1 MAEHFMTGITKEGSV
16 IIITLNDRPNPIK
29 YNCNTGKLTSFTGR
43 EVKHFPQ
50 SCTIGDVNEGQR
62 WAISTVRDRIE
73 CGMTAEFIRLE
84 RYIAVLDLIQNPY
97 RLPNECPQG
106 YVKWVR
112 DNGKY
117 ISVDTLSEFQ
127 NEQLVNKM
135 TKEDREV
142 YEKLRTGFSAN
153 DRVVVWWLGEENALL
168 RQKFRQMFKATIKCF
183 TWNMYDDLMN
193 WYSFFINR
201 KNGEKVWGED
211 WVAQLDGNRD
221 FQYNIHTCQEQR
233 DKARNDKI
241 LANEE
246 KIRSITEIQH
256 DDFVIIV
263 PSAMDDFTKEGQMQN
278 NCVGSYYHDSIA
290 EGSNLIYFIRK
301 KNSPNRSYI
310 TNRYNTC
317 CHRTVETRMIN
328 NRDNNDS
335 KALALID
342 IIDRTITELLR
353 AKD

>member
-29 YNCNTGKLTSFTGR
+29 YNCNTGELTSFTGR
-43 EVKHFPQ
+43 TVKHFPQ
-50 SCTIGDVNEGQR
+50 SCTIGNVSEGER
-62 WAISTVRDRIE
+62 WAIATVHDRIE
-73 CGMTAEFIRLE
+73 CGLSAEFRRLE
-84 RYIAVLDLIQNPY
+84 QYIAVLDLIQNPY

-127 NEQLVNKM
+127 NEQAVNKM

-142 YEKLRTGFSAN
+142 YEKLRTGFSIN
-153 DRVVVWWLGEENALL
+153 DRLIVWWLNEENTLL

-183 TWNMYDDLMN
+183 TWNMYDDLSS
-193 WYSFFINR
+193 WYNFFINR
-201 KNGEKVWGED
+201 RNGKQVWGEN
-211 WVAQLDGNRD
+211 WIEQLDGNRD
-221 FQYNIHTCQEQR
+221 FRYNMHTCEEQR

-246 KIRSITEIQH
+246 KIRSITEIPH

-263 PSAMDDFTKEGQMQN
+263 PSTMDDFTKEGQMQN

-290 EGSNLIYFIRK
+290 AGDNLIYFIRK
-301 KNSPNRSYI
+301 KGSPNRSYI
-310 TNRYNTC
+310 TNRYNIC
-317 CHRTVETRMIN
+317 CRRTVETRMIN

-335 KALALID
+335 KAIKLIQ
-342 IIDRTITELLR
+342 IIDEKITELLK
-353 AKD
+353 AKE